1 MLFVILCLRVPVQQF
16 QEFFFVVGI
25 SALIGVSVEAV
36 LPHDGLLLRGHQT
49 AQLHHACE
57 LEKHSIRHQYLS
69 DEAVPYRIKLYS
81 TYRC

>member
-1 MLFVILCLRVPVQQF
+1 MLFVISCLRVPVQQF

-57 LEKHSIRHQYLS
+57 LEKTFNTTSILERRS
-69 DEAVPYRIKLYS
+69 RTI
-81 TYRC
+81 